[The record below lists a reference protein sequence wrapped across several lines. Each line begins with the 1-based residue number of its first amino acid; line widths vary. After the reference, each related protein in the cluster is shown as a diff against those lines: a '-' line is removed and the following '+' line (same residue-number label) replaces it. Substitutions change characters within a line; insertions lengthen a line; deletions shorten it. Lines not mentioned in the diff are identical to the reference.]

1 MRLKVRLFSFLLW
14 VWVGCTSIHAQNLV
28 PNGSFEDK
36 QYCPVGMNNA
46 SIRTLI
52 GWTQA
57 TKGTPDHFDA
67 CNSNQAGV
75 PTNFA
80 GAQNALD
87 GTGYAGMITYTSTKR
102 NYREYLQAKL
112 TRPLSGGEIICVE
125 FWISSAEHSLY
136 VTDAFGVHFSQNA
149 VSHRTHQPLD
159 VQMQMSNPRLHI
171 VDQHDRWVKLSD
183 TFVAKGGEQYIT
195 LGNFLP
201 DDRISRL
208 KRTLLEGALESSK
221 WAYVY
226 IDQVVVRSVKDR
238 TECSC
243 VNDQIRAGV
252 HDPPLQLSETEEVSL
267 NTVYFAF
274 DDSTLSV
281 EARKQLDGVANV
293 LRKTP
298 YSFVRVMGHTDVIG
312 REGYNVGLSA
322 NRAKSVVAYLAY
334 IGIDPERLE
343 IDFYGSE
350 LPAADNSTP
359 EGRAQNRRVEF
370 SVLTRRY
377 VAED

>member
-1 MRLKVRLFSFLLW
+1 MNMRLILSFVLFFGL
-14 VWVGCTSIHAQNLV
+14 CTHTQAQNLV
-28 PNGSFEDK
+28 PNGSFEEK

-46 SIRTLI
+46 SMRTMI

-57 TKGTPDHFDA
+57 TKGTPDHFDE

-75 PTNFA
+75 PVNFA
-80 GAQNALD
+80 GEQKALD
-87 GTGYAGMITYTSTKR
+87 GTAYAGMITYTSTKR

-112 TRPLSGGEIICVE
+112 TRPLAGGELVCVE
-125 FWISSAEHSLY
+125 FWISSAMHSLY
-136 VTDAFGVHFSQNA
+136 VTDAFGVHFSSTA
-149 VSHRTHQPLD
+149 ISHRTHQPFDLP
-159 VQMQMSNPRLHI
+159 MQVSNPRLHI
-171 VDQHDRWVKLSD
+171 IDQHDRWVKLSD
-183 TFVAKGGEQYIT
+183 TFTAKGGEQYIT
-195 LGNFLP
+195 LGNFLA

-208 KRTLLEGALESSK
+208 KRTSLEGALESSK

-226 IDQVVVRSVKDR
+226 IDDVVVRSVKTR
-238 TECSC
+238 SECSC
-243 VNDQIRAGV
+243 VNDLIRDEV
-252 HDPPLQLSETEEVSL
+252 HDPPLQLSETDEVSL

-281 EARKQLDGVANV
+281 EARKQLDGVAGI

-334 IGIDPERLE
+334 IGIDPDRLE
-343 IDFYGSE
+343 IDYYGSE
-350 LPAADNSTP
+350 VPAADNSTP